1 MKEKKKAHKKK
12 KQAMII
18 YIKKKKSHRM
28 FKFILELV
36 IAFGKVAEQQT
47 NHKT

>member
-18 YIKKKKSHRM
+18 YIKKKIPQNVQIHPRASDCVR
-28 FKFILELV
+28 
-36 IAFGKVAEQQT
+36 
-47 NHKT
+47 